1 MNKIIQLMVIY
12 ISLYVF
18 VNLFLNKSIHFIG
31 LLLMADMTLSENLQ
45 QLMRIH
51 GNISVSELAR
61 LTGIPQPTIHHI
73 LAGSTKNPRKKA
85 LEELSRYF
93 SVSIDELIGQEP
105 LPAVIPDA
113 VKENLQ
119 ISTIPVI
126 KWESLKEW
134 PSGTARTQDTQ
145 EILIDKKIDK
155 NSFALIMPDT
165 SMEPLFQQ
173 NSLLIFD
180 SGKTPKDRDFVVVY
194 LSKEGIIAFNRLF
207 IENNSFYL
215 RQGLEDGNLKLT
227 KLDAP
232 HDQILGTLI
241 EARIQY

>member
-1 MNKIIQLMVIY
+1 MTE
-12 ISLYVF
+12 
-18 VNLFLNKSIHFIG
+18 
-31 LLLMADMTLSENLQ
+31 MTLSNNLQ

-73 LAGSTKNPRKKA
+73 LTGSTRNPRKKA

-93 SVSIDELIGQEP
+93 SVSINELTGQEP

-126 KWESLKEW
+126 EWESLKKWHSE
-134 PSGTARTQDTQ
+134 TVKTHDTQ

-155 NSFALIMPDT
+155 NSFALVMPDA

-180 SGKTPKDRDFVVVY
+180 SGKTPKDRDFVIVY
-194 LSKEGIIAFNRLF
+194 LSKEEIVAFNRLF
-207 IENNSFYL
+207 IENNTFYL
-215 RQGLEDGNLKLT
+215 RQGLEDGSLKLT
-227 KLDAP
+227 KLDKP
-232 HDQILGTLI
+232 NDRILGTLI

>member
-1 MNKIIQLMVIY
+1 MTE
-12 ISLYVF
+12 
-18 VNLFLNKSIHFIG
+18 
-31 LLLMADMTLSENLQ
+31 MTLSNNLQ

-73 LAGSTKNPRKKA
+73 LTGSTRNPRKKA

-93 SVSIDELIGQEP
+93 SVSINELIGQEP

-126 KWESLKEW
+126 EWASLKTW
-134 PSGTARTQDTQ
+134 PSETVKTQDTQ

-155 NSFALIMPDT
+155 NSFALVMPDA

-180 SGKTPKDRDFVVVY
+180 SGKTPKDRDFVIVY
-194 LSKEGIIAFNRLF
+194 LSKEDIVAFNRLF
-207 IENNSFYL
+207 IENNTSYL
-215 RQGLEDGNLKLT
+215 RQGLEDGSLKLT
-227 KLDAP
+227 KLDKP
-232 HDQILGTLI
+232 NDRILGTLI

>member
-1 MNKIIQLMVIY
+1 MTE
-12 ISLYVF
+12 
-18 VNLFLNKSIHFIG
+18 
-31 LLLMADMTLSENLQ
+31 MTLSNNLQ

-73 LAGSTKNPRKKA
+73 LTGSTRNPRKKA

-93 SVSIDELIGQEP
+93 SVSINELIGQEP

-126 KWESLKEW
+126 EWESLKKW
-134 PSGTARTQDTQ
+134 PSETVKTQDTQ
-145 EILIDKKIDK
+145 EILIDKKIEK
-155 NSFALIMPDT
+155 NSFALVMPDA

-180 SGKTPKDRDFVVVY
+180 SGKTPKDRDFVIVFLAKDGLV
-194 LSKEGIIAFNRLF
+194 AFNRLF
-207 IENNSFYL
+207 IENNTFYL
-215 RQGLEDGNLKLT
+215 RQGLEDGSIKLT
-227 KLDAP
+227 KLDKP
-232 HDQILGTLI
+232 NDQILGTLI

>member
-1 MNKIIQLMVIY
+1 MTE
-12 ISLYVF
+12 
-18 VNLFLNKSIHFIG
+18 
-31 LLLMADMTLSENLQ
+31 MTLSNNLQ

-73 LAGSTKNPRKKA
+73 LTGSTRNPRKKA

-93 SVSIDELIGQEP
+93 SVSINELTGQEP

-126 KWESLKEW
+126 EWASLKTW
-134 PSGTARTQDTQ
+134 PSATIKTQDSQ

-155 NSFALIMPDT
+155 NSFALVMPDA

-180 SGKTPKDRDFVVVY
+180 SGKTPKDRDFVIVY
-194 LSKEGIIAFNRLF
+194 LSKEEIVAFNRLF
-207 IENNSFYL
+207 IENNTFYL
-215 RQGLEDGNLKLT
+215 RQGLEDGSLKLT
-227 KLDAP
+227 KLDKP
-232 HDQILGTLI
+232 NDRILGTLI

>member
-1 MNKIIQLMVIY
+1 
-12 ISLYVF
+12 
-18 VNLFLNKSIHFIG
+18 
-31 LLLMADMTLSENLQ
+31 MTLSNNLQ

-61 LTGIPQPTIHHI
+61 LTDIPQPTIHHI
-73 LAGSTKNPRKKA
+73 LTGSTKKPRKKA

-93 SVSIDELIGQEP
+93 SVSIEELTGQEP
-105 LPAVIPDA
+105 LPVVIPDA
-113 VKENLQ
+113 VKEDLQ

-126 KWESLKEW
+126 EWEALKKWSSETVK
-134 PSGTARTQDTQ
+134 TQGSR

-155 NSFALIMPDT
+155 DSFALIMPDA

-180 SGKTPKDRDFVVVY
+180 SGKTPKDRDFVIVY
-194 LSKEGIIAFNRLF
+194 LSKEEIVAFNRLF
-207 IENNSFYL
+207 IENNTFYL
-215 RQGLEDGNLKLT
+215 RQGLEDGSLKLT
-227 KLDAP
+227 KLNKPNDR
-232 HDQILGTLI
+232 ILGTLI

>member
-1 MNKIIQLMVIY
+1 MTE
-12 ISLYVF
+12 
-18 VNLFLNKSIHFIG
+18 
-31 LLLMADMTLSENLQ
+31 MTLSNNLQ

-73 LAGSTKNPRKKA
+73 LTGSTRNPRKKA
-85 LEELSRYF
+85 LEELSLYF
-93 SVSIDELIGQEP
+93 SVSINELTGQEP
-105 LPAVIPDA
+105 LPAVIPDS

-126 KWESLKEW
+126 EWASLKTW
-134 PSGTARTQDTQ
+134 PSTTVKTQDSQ
-145 EILIDKKIDK
+145 EILIDKKIAK
-155 NSFALIMPDT
+155 NSFALVMPDA

-180 SGKTPKDRDFVVVY
+180 SGKTPKDRDFVIVY
-194 LSKEGIIAFNRLF
+194 LSKEEIVAFNRLF
-207 IENNSFYL
+207 IENNTSYL
-215 RQGLEDGNLKLT
+215 RQGLEDGSLKLT
-227 KLDAP
+227 KLDKP
-232 HDQILGTLI
+232 NDRILGTLI

>member
-1 MNKIIQLMVIY
+1 MTE
-12 ISLYVF
+12 
-18 VNLFLNKSIHFIG
+18 
-31 LLLMADMTLSENLQ
+31 MTLSNNLQ

-73 LAGSTKNPRKKA
+73 LTGSTRNPRKKA

-93 SVSIDELIGQEP
+93 SVSINELIGQEP
-105 LPAVIPDA
+105 LPAVIPEA
-113 VKENLQ
+113 IKENLQ

-126 KWESLKEW
+126 EWESLKKW
-134 PSGTARTQDTQ
+134 PSETIKTQDAQ

-155 NSFALIMPDT
+155 NSFALVMPDA

-180 SGKTPKDRDFVVVY
+180 SGKTPKDRDFVIVY
-194 LSKEGIIAFNRLF
+194 LAKEELVAFNRLF
-207 IENNSFYL
+207 IENNTFYL
-215 RQGLEDGNLKLT
+215 RQGLEDGSIKLT
-227 KLDAP
+227 KLDKP
-232 HDQILGTLI
+232 NDQILGTLI

>member
-1 MNKIIQLMVIY
+1 MTE
-12 ISLYVF
+12 
-18 VNLFLNKSIHFIG
+18 
-31 LLLMADMTLSENLQ
+31 MTLSNNLQ

-73 LAGSTKNPRKKA
+73 LTGSTKNPRKKA

-93 SVSIDELIGQEP
+93 SVSINELIGQEP
-105 LPAVIPDA
+105 LPAVIPDV

-126 KWESLKEW
+126 EWESLKTW
-134 PSGTARTQDTQ
+134 PLEIVKTQDTQ

-155 NSFALIMPDT
+155 NSFALVMPDA

-180 SGKTPKDRDFVVVY
+180 SGKTPKDRDFVIVFLAKDGLV
-194 LSKEGIIAFNRLF
+194 AFNRLF

-215 RQGLEDGNLKLT
+215 RQGLEDGNIKLT
-227 KLDAP
+227 KIDKP
-232 HDQILGTLI
+232 NDQILGTLI

>member
-1 MNKIIQLMVIY
+1 
-12 ISLYVF
+12 
-18 VNLFLNKSIHFIG
+18 
-31 LLLMADMTLSENLQ
+31 
-45 QLMRIH
+45 MRIH

-73 LAGSTKNPRKKA
+73 LTGSTRNPRKKA

-93 SVSIDELIGQEP
+93 SVSINELIGQEP

-126 KWESLKEW
+126 EWESLKKW
-134 PSGTARTQDTQ
+134 PSETIKTQDTQ

-155 NSFALIMPDT
+155 NSFALVIPDA

-180 SGKTPKDRDFVVVY
+180 SGKTPKDRDFVIVY
-194 LSKEGIIAFNRLF
+194 LAKEELVAFNRLF
-207 IENNSFYL
+207 IENNTFYL
-215 RQGLEDGNLKLT
+215 RQGLEDGSIKLT
-227 KLDAP
+227 KLDKP
-232 HDQILGTLI
+232 NDQILGTLI

>member
-1 MNKIIQLMVIY
+1 MTE
-12 ISLYVF
+12 
-18 VNLFLNKSIHFIG
+18 
-31 LLLMADMTLSENLQ
+31 MTLSNNLQ

-73 LAGSTKNPRKKA
+73 LTGSTRNPRKKA

-93 SVSIDELIGQEP
+93 SVSINELTGQEP

-126 KWESLKEW
+126 EWASLKTW
-134 PSGTARTQDTQ
+134 PSTTIKTQDSQ
-145 EILIDKKIDK
+145 EILIDKKIDN
-155 NSFALIMPDT
+155 NSFALVMPDT

-180 SGKTPKDRDFVVVY
+180 SGKTPKDRDFVIVY
-194 LSKEGIIAFNRLF
+194 LSKEDIVAFNRLF
-207 IENNSFYL
+207 IENNTSYL
-215 RQGLEDGNLKLT
+215 RQGLEDGSLKLT
-227 KLDAP
+227 KLDKP
-232 HDQILGTLI
+232 NDRILGTLI

>member
-1 MNKIIQLMVIY
+1 MTE
-12 ISLYVF
+12 
-18 VNLFLNKSIHFIG
+18 
-31 LLLMADMTLSENLQ
+31 MTLSHNLQ

-73 LAGSTKNPRKKA
+73 LTGSTRNPRKKA
-85 LEELSRYF
+85 LEELSRFF
-93 SVSIDELIGQEP
+93 SVSINELIGQEP

-126 KWESLKEW
+126 EWESLKKW
-134 PSGTARTQDTQ
+134 PSETVKIQDTQ

-155 NSFALIMPDT
+155 NSFALVMPDA

-180 SGKTPKDRDFVVVY
+180 SGKTPKDRDFVIVFLAKDGLV
-194 LSKEGIIAFNRLF
+194 AFNRLF
-207 IENNSFYL
+207 IENNTFYL
-215 RQGLEDGNLKLT
+215 RQGLEDGSIKLT
-227 KLDAP
+227 KLDKP
-232 HDQILGTLI
+232 NDQILGTLI

>member
-1 MNKIIQLMVIY
+1 MTE
-12 ISLYVF
+12 
-18 VNLFLNKSIHFIG
+18 
-31 LLLMADMTLSENLQ
+31 MTLSNNLQ

-73 LAGSTKNPRKKA
+73 LSGSTRNPRKKA

-93 SVSIDELIGQEP
+93 SVSINELTGQEP

-126 KWESLKEW
+126 EWASLKKW
-134 PSGTARTQDTQ
+134 PSEVIKTQDSQ

-155 NSFALIMPDT
+155 NSFALVMPDA

-180 SGKTPKDRDFVVVY
+180 SGKTPKDRDFVIVY
-194 LSKEGIIAFNRLF
+194 LSKEEIVAFNRLF
-207 IENNSFYL
+207 IENNTFYL
-215 RQGLEDGNLKLT
+215 RQGLEDGSLKLT
-227 KLDAP
+227 KLDKP
-232 HDQILGTLI
+232 NDRILGTLI

>member
-1 MNKIIQLMVIY
+1 
-12 ISLYVF
+12 
-18 VNLFLNKSIHFIG
+18 
-31 LLLMADMTLSENLQ
+31 MTLSNNLQ

-73 LAGSTKNPRKKA
+73 LSGSTRNPRKKA

-93 SVSIDELIGQEP
+93 SVSINELTGQEP

-126 KWESLKEW
+126 EWASLKKW
-134 PSGTARTQDTQ
+134 PSEVIKTQDSQ

-155 NSFALIMPDT
+155 NSFALVMPDA

-180 SGKTPKDRDFVVVY
+180 SGKTPKDRDFVIVY
-194 LSKEGIIAFNRLF
+194 LSKEEIVAFNRLF
-207 IENNSFYL
+207 IENDTFYL
-215 RQGLEDGNLKLT
+215 RQGLEDGSLKLT
-227 KLDAP
+227 KLDKP
-232 HDQILGTLI
+232 NDRILGTLI

>member
-1 MNKIIQLMVIY
+1 
-12 ISLYVF
+12 
-18 VNLFLNKSIHFIG
+18 
-31 LLLMADMTLSENLQ
+31 MTLSNNLQ

-73 LAGSTKNPRKKA
+73 LTGSTRNPRKKA

-93 SVSIDELIGQEP
+93 SVSINELIGQEP
-105 LPAVIPDA
+105 LPAVIPEA
-113 VKENLQ
+113 IKENLQ

-126 KWESLKEW
+126 EWESLKKW
-134 PSGTARTQDTQ
+134 PSETIKTQDAQ

-155 NSFALIMPDT
+155 NSFALVMPDA

-180 SGKTPKDRDFVVVY
+180 SGKTPKDRDFVIVY
-194 LSKEGIIAFNRLF
+194 LAKEELVAFNRLF
-207 IENNSFYL
+207 IENNTFYL
-215 RQGLEDGNLKLT
+215 RQGLEDGSIKLT
-227 KLDAP
+227 KLDKP
-232 HDQILGTLI
+232 NDQILGTLI

>member
-1 MNKIIQLMVIY
+1 MIIY
-12 ISLYVF
+12 ISWYVF
-18 VNLFLNKSIHFIG
+18 VNLFLNKFIHFIG
-31 LLLMADMTLSENLQ
+31 LLLMADMTLSDNLQ

-73 LAGSTKNPRKKA
+73 LTGSTRNPRKKA

-93 SVSIDELIGQEP
+93 SVSIDELTGQEP
-105 LPAVIPDA
+105 LPAVIPEA

-134 PSGTARTQDTQ
+134 PLEITETQETQ

-155 NSFALIMPDT
+155 YSFALIMPDS

-173 NSLLIFD
+173 NSVLIFD
-180 SGKTPKDRDFVVVY
+180 AGKTPRDRDFVIAY
-194 LSKEGIIAFNRLF
+194 LSKEGIVAFNRLF
-207 IENNSFYL
+207 IENNTSYL
-215 RQGLEDGNLKLT
+215 RQVLDDGSLKLT
-227 KLDAP
+227 KLDETN
-232 HDQILGTLI
+232 DRILGTLI

>member
-1 MNKIIQLMVIY
+1 MTE
-12 ISLYVF
+12 
-18 VNLFLNKSIHFIG
+18 
-31 LLLMADMTLSENLQ
+31 MTLSNNLQ

-73 LAGSTKNPRKKA
+73 LTGSTRNPRKKA

-93 SVSIDELIGQEP
+93 SVSINELIGQEP

-126 KWESLKEW
+126 EWESLKKW
-134 PSGTARTQDTQ
+134 PSETIKTQDTQ

-155 NSFALIMPDT
+155 NSFALVIPDA

-180 SGKTPKDRDFVVVY
+180 SGKTPKDRDFVIVY
-194 LSKEGIIAFNRLF
+194 LAKEELVAFNRLF
-207 IENNSFYL
+207 IENNTFYL
-215 RQGLEDGNLKLT
+215 RQGLEDGSIKLT
-227 KLDAP
+227 KLDKP
-232 HDQILGTLI
+232 NDQILGTLI

>member
-1 MNKIIQLMVIY
+1 
-12 ISLYVF
+12 
-18 VNLFLNKSIHFIG
+18 
-31 LLLMADMTLSENLQ
+31 
-45 QLMRIH
+45 MRIH

-73 LAGSTKNPRKKA
+73 LTGSTRNPRKKA

-93 SVSIDELIGQEP
+93 SVSINELTGQEP

-126 KWESLKEW
+126 EWASLKTW
-134 PSGTARTQDTQ
+134 PSTTIKTQDSQ
-145 EILIDKKIDK
+145 EILIDKKIDN
-155 NSFALIMPDT
+155 NSFALVMPDT

-180 SGKTPKDRDFVVVY
+180 SGKTPKDRDFVIVY
-194 LSKEGIIAFNRLF
+194 LSKEDIVAFNRLF
-207 IENNSFYL
+207 IENNTSYL
-215 RQGLEDGNLKLT
+215 RQGLEDGSLKLT
-227 KLDAP
+227 KLDKP
-232 HDQILGTLI
+232 NDRILGTLI